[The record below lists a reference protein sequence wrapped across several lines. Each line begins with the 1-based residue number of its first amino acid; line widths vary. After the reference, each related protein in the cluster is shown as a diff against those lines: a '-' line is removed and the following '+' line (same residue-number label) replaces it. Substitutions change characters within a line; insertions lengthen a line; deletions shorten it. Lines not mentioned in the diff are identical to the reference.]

1 MRYRWLVSVLVSC
14 TTTPTET
21 TSAEGASPTDIF
33 GTYAVTGSFAQLDVA
48 CATTPTTPVAGMC
61 AEITVA
67 PVGDAEFD
75 TVTGCSFLD
84 MNDSQISA
92 GSNGGWFSEDT
103 LATCT
108 QNCGAGGSLP
118 SEAARS

>member
-1 MRYRWLVSVLVSC
+1 
-14 TTTPTET
+14 
-21 TSAEGASPTDIF
+21 
-33 GTYAVTGSFAQLDVA
+33 
-48 CATTPTTPVAGMC
+48 MC

-118 SEAARS
+118 SDALMTFVDDRIDIALDRSQLVLNHQRRSAMYPVGSGSAEDVWSLSSCVEVDVVTAQRD